1 MFLPERKL
9 NWESGNWISSLLW
22 CVEVKGAMFSFPCLG
37 LKRQLEPENTAE
49 INTVIEYDNY
59 AQVEDKGVF

>member
-1 MFLPERKL
+1 M
-9 NWESGNWISSLLW
+9 
-22 CVEVKGAMFSFPCLG
+22 EVKGAMFSFPCLG